1 MFLGGCDMYGTIY
14 SLFFSQISEEA
25 LSILEEKVKV
35 LETEKANLE
44 KSFVDKMKT
53 MEKERKAQQAQVDK
67 KLLVLKE
74 REKVMKKWVGRD
86 R

>member
-1 MFLGGCDMYGTIY
+1 MELFIH
-14 SLFFSQISEEA
+14 LFFLQISEEA

-74 REKVMKKWVGRD
+74 REKVMKKWAGRD

>member
-1 MFLGGCDMYGTIY
+1 MELFIHC
-14 SLFFSQISEEA
+14 FFSQISEEA